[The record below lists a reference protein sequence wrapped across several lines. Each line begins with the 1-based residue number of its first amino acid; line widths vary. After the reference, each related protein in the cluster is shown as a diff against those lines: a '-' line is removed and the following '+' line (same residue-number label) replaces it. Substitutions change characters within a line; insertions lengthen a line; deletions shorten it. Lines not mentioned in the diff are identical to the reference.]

1 MDKNLRIFPNPSN
14 DNISIKGTSNY
25 MESTYA
31 IIDNLGKEISKGIIS
46 NELINIENLSKGMYV
61 LKIEG
66 ENPTF
71 LNFVKN

>member
-1 MDKNLRIFPNPSN
+1 
-14 DNISIKGTSNY
+14 

-31 IIDNLGKEISKGIIS
+31 IIDNLGKEISNGIIS